1 MVEQDDDK
9 CSDFLYKMLLSQFN
23 YYCASLRIHREEW
36 LKKTKQK
43 QKIATANDLVTHC
56 SFTKHEQQT
65 LLSVMRVW
73 LIVNGLVLVQ
83 RLSTQFWA
91 LKVLSLQVSFTQS
104 HTFIQCFYI
113 YTPKHFHV
121 IFTHTHMDELE
132 GRIAYGHTTLM
143 IKRMEIL
150 ILPQFWERKKKLHK
164 IPNVWEWQ
172 QLSHK
177 VVGYIKSQSRVS
189 GRWGA

>member
-9 CSDFLYKMLLSQFN
+9 CSNFLYKMLLSQFN

-36 LKKTKQK
+36 FKKQKTKDSNRQWFSNALLLYK
-43 QKIATANDLVTHC
+43 TRATNT
-56 SFTKHEQQT
+56 TKRNE
-65 LLSVMRVW
+65 S
-73 LIVNGLVLVQ
+73 LINSKWTSTCT

-113 YTPKHFHV
+113 YTPKHFYV